1 MLETI
6 LSEKGLDFN
15 ALEKEIFKIGCEFAA
30 GLMEQ
35 VLGIMDEHL
44 AKSRDKKQYRHKGKR
59 WTSLKT
65 LMGEVAYGRTV
76 YETKLE
82 SGETA
87 CVYLLDE
94 ALRLEIFGKVSGN
107 LAARIAECASVCSYR
122 EAAEKVSSMTGQTI
136 SHGGAWNVIQNL
148 GERLSEVEKEQSY
161 RAKDGRGSG
170 ENVTPILFEE
180 ADGVW
185 INMQGKDRPK
195 KGRKCEMKMAA
206 AYDGWEK
213 EGKDRYRLRN
223 KVMVCGFEESK
234 EFQRKKEGAIAA
246 TFDTDEI
253 TIRILNGD
261 GGGWIKGGLVDAD
274 VHFQLDPFHKNREI
288 TRKVRDES
296 QRETIRRLLS
306 EKRVT
311 DCLTF
316 IKGIA
321 EIAEEEVDRKN
332 LMGLYE
338 YFSNNKE
345 GLLPYQERGLRL
357 PEPPAGVEYRN
368 LGTMEHHVCD
378 GAAKRM
384 KHQKASWS
392 KAGAG
397 NLGRLL
403 CRKVCGS
410 LYETVTS
417 LSRVTLPEHYTERI
431 EEILSAARAPKKDG
445 KGYLYPVRGRRPFTG
460 AFMTNGRKAILGLL
474 ENRSCSELIY
484 R

>member
-1 MLETI
+1 MMKTI

-15 ALEKEIFKIGCEFAA
+15 ALEREIFRIGCEFAV
-30 GLMEQ
+30 GLMSH
-35 VLGIMDEHL
+35 LLDIMDKHL
-44 AKSRDKKQYRHKGKR
+44 ENERDKKQYRHKGKR

-65 LMGEVAYGRTV
+65 LMGEVPYGRTV
-76 YETKLE
+76 YETKLK

-94 ALRLEIFGKVSGN
+94 VLRLDTFGKVTSN

-122 EAAEKVSSMTGQTI
+122 EAAEKVSGMTGQAI
-136 SHGGAWNVIQNL
+136 SHGGAWNVVQDL
-148 GERLSEVEKEQSY
+148 GEKLCETEKNQAEW
-161 RAKDGRGSG
+161 AKAGQGLG
-170 ENVTPILFEE
+170 EIVTPILFEE

-206 AYDGWEK
+206 AYDGWEQ

-223 KVMVCGFEESK
+223 KVMVCGFDDSRD
-234 EFQRKKEGAIAA
+234 FQRKKEGAIAA
-246 TFDTDEI
+246 VFDTDEI

-288 TRKVRDES
+288 TRKVKDEA

-306 EKRVT
+306 EKRVA
-311 DCLTF
+311 DCLSF

-321 EIAEEEVDRKN
+321 ELAEDEGEKKN

-338 YFSNNKE
+338 YFSSNKE
-345 GLLPYQERGLRL
+345 GLLPYQERGLKL
-357 PEPPAGVEYRN
+357 PEPPAGVEYRD
-368 LGTMEHHVCD
+368 LGTMEHQVCD

-392 KAGAG
+392 KAGAA
-397 NLGRLL
+397 NLGRIL
-403 CRKVCGS
+403 CKKVCGN
-410 LYETVTS
+410 LYDTITT
-417 LSRVTLPEHYTERI
+417 LSRTALPERYI
-431 EEILSAARAPKKDG
+431 ETIEDILSSAKAPKKDG
-445 KGYLYPVRGRRPFTG
+445 SGYLYPVRGRIPFTET
-460 AFMTNGRKAILGLL
+460 FMTNGRKAILSML
-474 ENRSCSELIY
+474 RDRKCSELIY